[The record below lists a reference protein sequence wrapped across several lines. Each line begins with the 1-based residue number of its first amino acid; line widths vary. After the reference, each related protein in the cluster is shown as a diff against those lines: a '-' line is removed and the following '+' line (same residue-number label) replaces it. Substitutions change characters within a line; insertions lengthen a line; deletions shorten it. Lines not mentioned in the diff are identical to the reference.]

1 VIDQGAHFLPYG
13 HQCVDEDDIDAVVSV
28 LRGDWLTTGPA
39 VEEFERAIA
48 ERVGARFAVA
58 CNSGT
63 AGLHLAAMALG
74 VASGTTV
81 VPAITFVATANVA
94 RHAGAEI
101 AFADVD
107 PDTGLMGVTEVDE
120 AVQRVDR
127 PLRAVMPVHLAGQC
141 ADMAAIA
148 GYARDRAA
156 VVIEDACHAIGGHYR
171 ADGEL
176 LPIGCCRHSAVT
188 VFSFHPVKTITMGE
202 GGVATT
208 NDPDLYERMR
218 SLRNHGLSRDP
229 QGFSD
234 VEAGFSGN
242 VANPWYY
249 EMATPGFNYR
259 ASDILCAL
267 GLSQLG
273 KLDQFITRRAEIV
286 ALYDAAFAKMAPRLK
301 PLGRAPGCEPAWHL
315 YIVLID
321 FKACETTRAAVMAAL
336 RDRSIGSQVHYIPVH
351 RQPYYRQRYPALS
364 LTGSDAYY
372 ARTLSLPLY
381 PGMSDT
387 DVQRV
392 VTSLDEVLC
401 GTAI

>member
-1 VIDQGAHFLPYG
+1 MNDETRPFLPYG
-13 HQCVDEDDIDAVVSV
+13 RQCVDEDDINAVVSV

-39 VEEFERAIA
+39 VEDFERAIA
-48 ERVGARFAVA
+48 ERVGARFAVV

-74 VASGTTV
+74 VTSGGAAV
-81 VPAITFVATANVA
+81 VPAITFVATANAA

-101 AFADVD
+101 TFADVD

-120 AVQRVDR
+120 AAQRVDG

-141 ADMAAIA
+141 ADIAAIA
-148 GYARDRAA
+148 DYARERAA

-176 LPIGCCRHSAVT
+176 LPIGCCRHSEVT

-208 NDPDLYERMR
+208 NDPDLHERMR

-229 QGFSD
+229 EGFSD
-234 VEAGFSGN
+234 IDAGFSDG

-249 EMATPGFNYR
+249 EMAAPGLNYR
-259 ASDILCAL
+259 ASDIHCAL

-273 KLDQFITRRAEIV
+273 KLDRFIARRAEIV
-286 ALYDAAFAKMAPRLK
+286 ARYDAAFAPLAPGLK

-321 FKACETTRAAVMAAL
+321 FEACGTTRAAVMAAL
-336 RDRSIGSQVHYIPVH
+336 RERGVGSQVHYIPVH
-351 RQPYYRQRYPALS
+351 RQPYYRQRYPGVS
-364 LTGSDAYY
+364 LPGSEAYY
-372 ARTLSLPLY
+372 ARALSLPLH
-381 PGMSDT
+381 PGMSDA
-387 DVQRV
+387 DIDRV
-392 VTSLDEVLC
+392 IAALGTVLK
-401 GTAI
+401 GDA